1 MVFLLAMEPLHR
13 LFQRAQEEN
22 LLSKVSNGCQA
33 FRVSLYA
40 DDVVVFIK
48 PTVKDLQATN
58 AILDIFAKASGLT
71 INMEKTQF
79 YPIQCAQIN
88 LEFLTQLNCRV
99 SSFPCTYLGLPL
111 HIKKLPRSLL
121 HGVIQKIANWLPG

>member
-71 INMEKTQF
+71 TNMEKTQF
-79 YPIQCAQIN
+79 YPI
-88 LEFLTQLNCRV
+88 
-99 SSFPCTYLGLPL
+99 
-111 HIKKLPRSLL
+111 
-121 HGVIQKIANWLPG
+121 